1 MASETL
7 TRGVLP
13 RVQWGPVIAGVLC
26 AIAVQIVLGLFGLA
40 FGFASEPAGRG
51 LGILAGVWGVIVT
64 PIAASFVGALVAVR
78 IAAERLE
85 AGAFL
90 HGALVWC
97 IGLIAGAIFLGG
109 LASSGAMSLGSA
121 ASAVAPRTAVMGRAQ
136 ARDDVA
142 RGAAAGTGAA
152 AVGALL
158 GLGGA
163 LLGAAVGRQLLTGE
177 SLMRRR
183 RGAGDPELRREYR
196 TGESAGAYGSVP
208 RAPGAGERSGETPLH
223 H

>member
-26 AIAVQIVLGLFGLA
+26 ALAVQIVLGLFGVA
-40 FGFASEPAGRG
+40 FGFASVPAGG
-51 LGILAGVWGVIVT
+51 GPKVLAAVWAVIIT
-64 PIAASFVGALVAVR
+64 PVAASFVGALIAVR
-78 IAAERLE
+78 IAGEHMD
-85 AGAFL
+85 AGAYL

-97 IGLIAGAIFLGG
+97 IGLIAGAIFLSG
-109 LASSGAMSLGSA
+109 LASSGAMSA
-121 ASAVAPRTAVMGRAQ
+121 
-136 ARDDVA
+136 
-142 RGAAAGTGAA
+142 GAAAGNMTLRSDTIVGRAQVRDETAKNAALGTSAA

-163 LLGAAVGRQLLTGE
+163 LLGAGLGRQMLTGE
-177 SLMRRR
+177 PLVRRR
-183 RGAGDPELRREYR
+183 RGSRGAPHRDYR
-196 TGESAGAYGSVP
+196 TGEGGTTY
-208 RAPGAGERSGETPLH
+208 APPPQPPGIAERPGEPFH